1 MRIDTASHLTS
12 ANVEAQTMLIRPAE
26 FRVIEIEPEDEIES
40 VLVAL
45 RSQSDA
51 VILVLPEQSQAFND
65 PSHFAQVR
73 QVCTPDQVSFVIPC
87 SRIRAVGRYAQGFS
101 FASTLDA
108 ATQLLIASNEVQERS
123 DQQAHASSLRP
134 ATNDVPDTDERSSE
148 DEETDLEAQASG
160 EREMVLP
167 HWEPDSGFPVPEHD
181 SLTPAYKR
189 VATRRVG
196 LFAALVGLLIVA
208 GAVLLPALFSAHLGL
223 MEAKP
228 AAPLVT
234 TVGQVAF
241 RSSGRLDPLSTKG
254 LNDIVTVDLHSLS
267 TPAAKQSYDA
277 WLLPDQTDDH
287 TKPLWLGRLMIAHDG
302 RAQLTYMNPNHENLL
317 AVYSRFAVTEESDNQ
332 TPATPSLDPKAV
344 RYEGFIPNTPTP
356 GDEQHYSLL
365 SHLRHLLATDP
376 TLQEIGLS
384 GGLDI
389 WLDRNAEKILEWSS
403 AARDAQGPGAAD
415 AIHRQVIRVLDY
427 LDGVAN
433 VYTSGDLPA
442 GTPILVDPTVGRI
455 GLLELSQTQVVPG
468 FLTHVDIHLQ
478 GLISAPGHTQAQRE
492 LAIKIDTALKED
504 TSLLQRVHEDAV
516 KLVRMNDA
524 QLESNEALSLL
535 DDMVTN
541 ANTAYTGQFDPATG
555 GNINGI
561 AWVHN
566 ELQGLATMPVTTPTH
581 ASSFDAR
588 RSDA

>member
-1 MRIDTASHLTS
+1 MRIETAGHLTPEN
-12 ANVEAQTMLIRPAE
+12 AEAQTMLTQPAE
-26 FRVIEIEPEDEIES
+26 FRVIQIEPSDEFES

-45 RSQSDA
+45 RLQSEA
-51 VILVLPEQSQAFND
+51 MILVLPEQSQVFND

-73 QVCTPDQVSFVIPC
+73 ECCAPDRVSFVIPC
-87 SRIRAVGRYAQGFS
+87 SRIRAVGRYAHEQGFS

-108 ATQLLIASNEVQERS
+108 AAQLLIASNEVQERS
-123 DQQAHASSLRP
+123 GQEAHSSSLRP
-134 ATNDVPDTDERSSE
+134 ATNDVPDTEERSRE
-148 DEETDLEAQASG
+148 DEARALEAQASD
-160 EREMVLP
+160 ERELVLP
-167 HWEPDSGFPVPEHD
+167 RWEPHSGFPLPEHVP
-181 SLTPAYKR
+181 LTPAHNR
-189 VATRRVG
+189 LATRRIG
-196 LFAALVGLLIVA
+196 LVAALVSLLVLA

-228 AAPLVT
+228 AAPMGA

-241 RSSGRLDPLSTKG
+241 SSSGQLDPLSTKG
-254 LNDIVTVDLHSLS
+254 LNDIVTVSLHNLS
-267 TPAAKQSYDA
+267 IPAARHRYDA
-277 WLLPDQTDDH
+277 WLLPDRADTH
-287 TKPLWLGRLMIAHDG
+287 TKPLWLGRLIIAHDG
-302 RAQLTYMNPNHENLL
+302 KAQLTYMNPDHENLL
-317 AVYSRFAVTEESDNQ
+317 ASYSRFEVTEEPGNQ
-332 TPATPSLDPKAV
+332 VATTPPFDPKAL

-365 SHLRHLLATDP
+365 DHMRHLLAKDP

-403 AARDAQGPGAAD
+403 AARDAHGPGAAD
-415 AIHRQVIRVLDY
+415 SIHRQMIRVLDY

-433 VYTSGDLPA
+433 VYTSGDVPA
-442 GTPILVDPTVGRI
+442 GAPLLVDPKAGRI
-455 GLLELSQTQVVPG
+455 GLLELSQTQVLPG

-478 GLISAPGHTQAQRE
+478 GLINAPGHTQAQKE
-492 LAIKIDTALKED
+492 LAIKIDRALKED

-516 KLVRMNDA
+516 KLVRMDAA
-524 QLESNEALSLL
+524 QLQSDTGLSLL

-561 AWVHN
+561 AWIHDK
-566 ELQGLATMPVTTPTH
+566 LQGLATMPVTTPIHT
-581 ASSFDAR
+581 
-588 RSDA
+588 